1 MSIMTNQAAGVVAPQ
16 PVFDGVQMG
25 VGTWQWGD
33 TFVWQYGRGY
43 AAAEVRAAYDA
54 ASAAHLTFFDTAEV
68 DGLGRS
74 ERFLGE
80 FTHSAAPGSGGP
92 VRRATRYFP
101 APWRVTRGSGVRAPR
116 RTLYS

>member
-54 ASAAHLTFFDTAEV
+54 ASAAHRTFFDTADV
-68 DGLGRS
+68 YGLGRS

-80 FTHSAAPGSGGP
+80 FTHSAAPGSGGA
-92 VRRATRYFP
+92 VRLGTDDFTTA
-101 APWRVTRGSGVRAPR
+101 WRVTRAR
-116 RTLYS
+116 